1 MRHMPADAFETIT
14 FEVRD
19 HVAWITLNRPDVMNA
34 FNMAMQMELRQAWL
48 DVRMDDDIRVAVL
61 TGAGEK
67 AFCSGI
73 DRGEFKS
80 LTDADPEDQLRV
92 IVETST
98 HFDPIGQNLAP
109 KSGLQ
114 CWKPII
120 AAVNG
125 IAAGG
130 ALYMLGEADIIIC
143 SENATFFDPHVSF
156 AMVAAYESVLMAH
169 RIPLGEVLRMQLMG
183 TYERMSAERA
193 LQIGLVSEVVPL
205 EGLLDAAG
213 RIAEAVAAQSP
224 SAVQG
229 TLRATWAAHE
239 YGRTQALQLG
249 KHYLDMVDTR
259 DFDAMQA
266 EFMAGKRIETHI
278 R

>member
-1 MRHMPADAFETIT
+1 MAEFETIT

-34 FNMAMQMELRQAWL
+34 FNFAMQMELRKAWL
-48 DVRMDDDIRVAVL
+48 DVRLDDDIRVVVL

-73 DRGEFKS
+73 DRSEFKS
-80 LTDADPEDQLRV
+80 LTDVDPDDHLRQY
-92 IVETST
+92 VESSTSY
-98 HFDPIGQNLAP
+98 DPIGQNLSP

-114 CWKPII
+114 CWKPIV

-125 IAAGG
+125 VAAGG

-156 AMVAAYESVLMAH
+156 AMVSAYESVLMAH
-169 RIPLGEVLRMQLMG
+169 RMPLGEVLRMQLMG

-193 LQIGLVSEVVPL
+193 LQIGLVSEVLPQAELL
-205 EGLLDAAG
+205 EAAG
-213 RIAEAVAAQSP
+213 RIAEAIAAQSP

-229 TLRATWAAHE
+229 TIRATWAAHE
-239 YGRTQALQLG
+239 HGRTQALQLG
-249 KHYLDMVDTR
+249 PRFLDMVDTK
-259 DFDAMQA
+259 DFDDMQA
-266 EFMAGKRIETHI
+266 EFMAGKRVET
-278 R
+278 RVR